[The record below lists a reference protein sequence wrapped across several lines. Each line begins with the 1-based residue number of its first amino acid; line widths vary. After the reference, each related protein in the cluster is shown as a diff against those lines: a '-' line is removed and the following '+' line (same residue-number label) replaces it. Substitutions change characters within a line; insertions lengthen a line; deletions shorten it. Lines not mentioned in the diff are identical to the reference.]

1 MPSRLLADLVV
12 VLHLGFILFSVLGGL
27 FVLRRPRMAWIHVPA
42 VAWAAWVEISG
53 RDCPLTP
60 LETMLRLAA
69 GGVAYEGGF
78 VDRYLAPI
86 VYPGPLTRQEQVLL
100 GIAVVAVN
108 AVIYVFVLFRRKAV
122 ARAFGGP
129 ARAPGP
135 FGALGAVLPRS
146 PFWAAI
152 AVESGVVL
160 VALALGSL
168 MGYPPLH
175 QIQLEGRGL
184 LWGIGAVLPVALA
197 VILASH
203 RRLAFAVRLLDT
215 LEDTLQPLLAGS
227 VGRLAVISAVAGV
240 GEEALFRGVV
250 QSAAGA
256 ALGPWGGL
264 LVASLFFGAAHL
276 VSRTYAVMA
285 MGFGLYLGW
294 LLIVF
299 DNLLVPIVGH
309 AVYDFVLL
317 LHLRRSQA
325 GRR

>member
-1 MPSRLLADLVV
+1 
-12 VLHLGFILFSVLGGL
+12 
-27 FVLRRPRMAWIHVPA
+27 
-42 VAWAAWVEISG
+42 
-53 RDCPLTP
+53 
-60 LETMLRLAA
+60 
-69 GGVAYEGGF
+69 GVAYEGGF

-175 QIQLEGRGL
+175 QIQLEGRGF

-299 DNLLVPIVGH
+299 DNLLVQVVDLVIVGH
-309 AVYDFVLL
+309 DAHTGHHVAVNESVQATPQHIHRLL
-317 LHLRRSQA
+317 GHARYVDQGFQGRLAAHHEADLRDALGIVTHALQFA
-325 GRR
+325 GHV